1 MADEKVTKND
11 SEWRESLTPEAYAV
25 CRQKGTEQPFT
36 GKYDGC
42 KDEGVYRC
50 KCCGLGLF
58 RSTAKY
64 DSGTGW
70 PSFLEP
76 IAADHVKTR
85 SDRSHGAIR
94 TEVLCGGCDA
104 HLGHVFPDGPG
115 STGERYCMNSLAL
128 DLERS

>member
-1 MADEKVTKND
+1 MPKRVEKSDEDWRKKLT
-11 SEWRESLTPEAYAV
+11 SEEYAV
-25 CRQKGTEQPFT
+25 CREAGTEQAFT
-36 GKYDGC
+36 GIYHDC

-50 KCCGLGLF
+50 KCCGLELF
-58 RSTAKY
+58 RSSAKY

-70 PSFLEP
+70 PSFIEP
-76 IAADHVKTR
+76 TASDHVKTR
-85 SDRSHGAIR
+85 SDNSHGVIR

-115 STGERYCMNSLAL
+115 ATGERYCMNSLAL